1 MNDKEPNRE
10 SDMKQKGKWIHRWV
24 EMIAHSIQ
32 QPDTKEWL
40 HIMILDP
47 FVKYIMSRIFPYII
61 LTIILFSVLLI
72 LVVLI
77 FITVFFKR
85 PISLV

>member
-1 MNDKEPNRE
+1 MNEPP
-10 SDMKQKGKWIHRWV
+10 DIKQKGKWIHRWI

-61 LTIILFSVLLI
+61 LTIILFSLLLI

-77 FITVFFKR
+77 FITVFFKQ
-85 PISLV
+85 PATAILA